1 MQNHAH
7 WYFTSHKTMVAKPS
21 SYLLLLVIAADAR
34 GLSYITKVCTRACK
48 YDAKIDVHFC
58 TNAPRQCRRATG
70 RSSRAFWRSPP
81 GWPWSAPP
89 PPRISSAGWA
99 PWPAPIWPRPSS
111 KSAPAPTL
119 RRPHSW
125 RHRRLH
131 ARRAHVGVRR
141 VEIVLGGLEK
151 SGYELWQLVEQGEQ
165 WLAAAIANVQGFPL
179 FC

>member
-1 MQNHAH
+1 MA
-7 WYFTSHKTMVAKPS
+7 AKPS
-21 SYLLLLVIAADAR
+21 SYLLFLLPLLALVIAADAR
-34 GLSYITKVCTRACK
+34 GLSYITKVCTRASK

-70 RSSRAFWRSPP
+70 RSSRAFWKSPP

-89 PPRISSAGWA
+89 PPLISSAGWA
-99 PWPAPIWPRPSS
+99 AWPAPIWPRPSS

-131 ARRAHVGVRR
+131 ARPAHVGVRR

-165 WLAAAIANVQGFPL
+165 WFAAAIANDQGFPL